1 VTTDGALL
9 HTAAQLLDAR
19 IGLKPD
25 ISFRPRL
32 ARALRDVADAMNIE
46 REELVGA
53 LATNATLFDAVLNK
67 VTVQESGFFRHPE
80 QFEIL
85 ARVILPKIQAPF
97 RAWSAAS
104 ANGQEAYSMAI
115 AMTEAGQPGSVFA
128 SDVSP
133 GALMRTATGSYA
145 AREMGGVSEERRRRH
160 FLREGDRWRVRQ
172 DIREMVTLQRHNLLD
187 PIPPQVATCHV
198 VMCRNVLIYFKLR
211 HAESFLERLADA
223 MPPTACLFVG
233 AAETLWQMTDRF
245 EPAQIG
251 VSYVYRPIRRGARR
265 SSVAADVTP
274 LQRPS
279 QLNTLHVNPSHVNP
293 SHVNPSHVNPSH
305 VNPAH
310 LNPTP
315 FNPPVSIAKTVAH
328 AHARPTES
336 AKATL
341 VSEPP
346 APSQSDR
353 ALDETGQEDG
363 RLGRQLLA
371 SGSLQLA
378 IVAFRRWAFLSPDDP
393 TAYFQLG
400 SALDEAEAHT
410 SALRAYRAAIAA
422 LDRCEH
428 ERLVEVLHG
437 YNPGELRR
445 LLVDRCLVAESS

>member
-9 HTAAQLLDAR
+9 HAAAQLLDAR

-32 ARALRDVADAMNIE
+32 ARAIRDVADSMNIE
-46 REELVGA
+46 REELVAA
-53 LATNATLFDAVLNK
+53 LATNSTLFDALLNK

-85 ARVILPKIQAPF
+85 ARIILPKIQAPF

-115 AMTEAGQPGSVFA
+115 AMTEAGEPGSVFA

-133 GALMRTATGSYA
+133 SALMRTGTGSYA

-172 DIREMVTLQRHNLLD
+172 DIRDMVTVQRHNLLD

-223 MPPTACLFVG
+223 MQPTACLFVG
-233 AAETLWQMTDRF
+233 AAETIWQMTDRF

-265 SSVAADVTP
+265 SVVAADVAA

-279 QLNTLHVNPSHVNP
+279 QLNPAQLKPSHV
-293 SHVNPSHVNPSH
+293 
-305 VNPAH
+305 
-310 LNPTP
+310 T
-315 FNPPVSIAKTVAH
+315 PPVSVTKAA

-336 AKATL
+336 SKATHL
-341 VSEPP
+341 GEPSV
-346 APSQSDR
+346 PSQSHQ

-422 LDRCEH
+422 LDRCVP

>member
-1 VTTDGALL
+1 MTTDSALL

-25 ISFRPRL
+25 ITFRPRL
-32 ARALRDVADAMNIE
+32 ARALRDVADSMNIE
-46 REELVGA
+46 RAELVGA
-53 LATNATLFDAVLNK
+53 LATDAVLFDALLNK

-85 ARVILPKIQAPF
+85 ARVLLPKMGAPF

-104 ANGQEAYSMAI
+104 ANGQEAYSMAMT
-115 AMTEAGQPGSVFA
+115 MTEAGGPGSVFA

-133 GALMRTATGSYA
+133 GALQRTAIGSYA

-160 FLREGDRWRVRQ
+160 FLREGDRWRARQ
-172 DIREMVTLQRHNLLD
+172 DLREMVTVQRHNLLD
-187 PIPPQVATCHV
+187 PIPPYVATCHV

-211 HAESFLERLADA
+211 HAESFLERLANA
-223 MPPTACLFVG
+223 MPRTACLFVG

-251 VSYVYRPIRRGARR
+251 VSYVYRPLPRGVVRRPA
-265 SSVAADVTP
+265 VAATAPDG
-274 LQRPS
+274 
-279 QLNTLHVNPSHVNP
+279 QLAQVK
-293 SHVNPSHVNPSH
+293 
-305 VNPAH
+305 PAA
-310 LNPTP
+310 
-315 FNPPVSIAKTVAH
+315 SILKKVAH
-328 AHARPTES
+328 KPARPVARTT
-336 AKATL
+336 ATQVL
-341 VSEPP
+341 EPP
-346 APSQSDR
+346 APERSNQDV
-353 ALDETGQEDG
+353 DETGHEDG

-400 SALDEAEAHT
+400 SALDEADART
-410 SALRAYRAAIAA
+410 PALRAYRAAIAA
-422 LDRCEH
+422 LDRCEPDH
-428 ERLVEVLHG
+428 LVEVLHG
-437 YNPGELRR
+437 YNPSELRR

>member
-1 VTTDGALL
+1 MTTDTALL

-25 ISFRPRL
+25 VSFRPRL
-32 ARALRDVADAMNIE
+32 ARALRDVAESMNID

-53 LATNATLFDAVLNK
+53 LATNTTLFDAVLNK

-85 ARVILPKIQAPF
+85 ARVILPKIQPPF

-104 ANGQEAYSMAI
+104 ANGQEAYSIAI
-115 AMTEAGQPGSVFA
+115 AMSEAGGPGSVFA

-133 GALMRTATGSYA
+133 AALMRTATGSYA

-172 DIREMVTLQRHNLLD
+172 DLRGMVTVERHNLLD
-187 PIPPQVATCHV
+187 PIPPHVATCQV

-223 MPPTACLFVG
+223 MPRTACLFIG

-251 VSYVYRPIRRGARR
+251 VSYVYRPIPRGAVRR
-265 SSVAADVTP
+265 TASAAAVTSS
-274 LQRPS
+274 R
-279 QLNTLHVNPSHVNP
+279 
-293 SHVNPSHVNPSH
+293 
-305 VNPAH
+305 
-310 LNPTP
+310 
-315 FNPPVSIAKTVAH
+315 
-328 AHARPTES
+328 
-336 AKATL
+336 
-341 VSEPP
+341 PP
-346 APSQSDR
+346 APPSPVLSITKPLVPRHAPPLVATTSLSEPLAQP
-353 ALDETGQEDG
+353 LDETGQEDG

-378 IVAFRRWAFLSPDDP
+378 IVAFRRWAFLAPDDP

-422 LDRCEH
+422 LDRCEPQ
-428 ERLVEVLHG
+428 RLVELLHG
-437 YNPGELRR
+437 YNPAELRR

>member
-1 VTTDGALL
+1 MTTDSALL

-25 ISFRPRL
+25 ITFRPRL
-32 ARALRDVADAMNIE
+32 ARALRDVAESMNIDGA
-46 REELVGA
+46 ELVGA
-53 LATNATLFDAVLNK
+53 LATNAAVFDALLNK

-85 ARVILPKIQAPF
+85 ARVILPKIQPPF

-115 AMTEAGQPGSVFA
+115 AMSEAAGPGSVFA
-128 SDVSP
+128 SDITP

-145 AREMGGVSEERRRRH
+145 AREMGGVSEERRRKH

-172 DIREMVTLQRHNLLD
+172 DLREMVTVQRHNLLD
-187 PIPPQVATCHV
+187 PIPPFVATCNV

-211 HAESFLERLADA
+211 HAESFLGRLADA
-223 MPPTACLFVG
+223 MPRTAVLFVG

-251 VSYVYRPIRRGARR
+251 VSYVYRPLPRGVFRRTAV
-265 SSVAADVTP
+265 VAATAAPGLLGQVKPDASIVK
-274 LQRPS
+274 
-279 QLNTLHVNPSHVNP
+279 NVGHK
-293 SHVNPSHVNPSH
+293 
-305 VNPAH
+305 PAQ
-310 LNPTP
+310 P
-315 FNPPVSIAKTVAH
+315 VAH
-328 AHARPTES
+328 ATVT
-336 AKATL
+336 KVL
-341 VSEPP
+341 EPP
-346 APSQSDR
+346 AAAQSDQ
-353 ALDETGQEDG
+353 AVEETGQEDG

-400 SALDEAEAHT
+400 SALDEADARAP
-410 SALRAYRAAIAA
+410 ALRAYRAAIAA
-422 LDRCEH
+422 LDRCEPDH
-428 ERLVEVLHG
+428 LVEVLHG
-437 YNPGELRR
+437 YNPAELRR

>member
-1 VTTDGALL
+1 MTGDSALL
-9 HTAAQLLDAR
+9 HAAAQLLDAR

-32 ARALRDVADAMNIE
+32 ARALRDVADSMNIE

-53 LATNATLFDAVLNK
+53 LATDSALFDAVLNK

-85 ARVILPKIQAPF
+85 ARVILPKIQPPF

-104 ANGQEAYSMAI
+104 ANGQEAYSVAI
-115 AMTEAGQPGSVFA
+115 AMSEAGGPGSVYA

-172 DIREMVTLQRHNLLD
+172 DLREMVTVQRHNLLD
-187 PIPPQVATCHV
+187 PIPQHVATCHV

-223 MPPTACLFVG
+223 MPRTACLFVG

-251 VSYVYRPIRRGARR
+251 VSYVYRPIPRGAARR
-265 SSVAADVTP
+265 STVAAVVAP
-274 LQRPS
+274 LSQPAQLISAPLRP
-279 QLNTLHVNPSHVNP
+279 T
-293 SHVNPSHVNPSH
+293 
-305 VNPAH
+305 
-310 LNPTP
+310 
-315 FNPPVSIAKTVAH
+315 VSIATPIVRKPPQTVAL
-328 AHARPTES
+328 
-336 AKATL
+336 AKATR

-346 APSQSDR
+346 PQPQP
-353 ALDETGQEDG
+353 LDETGQEDG

-400 SALDEAEAHT
+400 SALDEAEART

-422 LDRCEH
+422 LDRCAP

-437 YNPGELRR
+437 YNPAELRR
-445 LLVDRCLVAESS
+445 LLVDRCLVAESA

>member
-1 VTTDGALL
+1 VTTDSALL

-25 ISFRPRL
+25 ITFRPRL
-32 ARALRDVADAMNIE
+32 ARALRDVADSMNIE
-46 REELVGA
+46 RAELVEA
-53 LATNATLFDAVLNK
+53 LATDAALFDALLNK

-85 ARVILPKIQAPF
+85 ARVLLPKIAAPF

-115 AMTEAGQPGSVFA
+115 TMTEAGGAGSVFA

-133 GALMRTATGSYA
+133 GALQRTSIGSYA

-160 FLREGDRWRVRQ
+160 FLREGDRWRARQ
-172 DIREMVTLQRHNLLD
+172 DLREMVTVQRHNLLD
-187 PIPPQVATCHV
+187 PIPPFVATCHV
-198 VMCRNVLIYFKLR
+198 VMCRNVLIYFKQR

-223 MPPTACLFVG
+223 MPRTACLFVG

-251 VSYVYRPIRRGARR
+251 VSYVYRPIPRGVGHRTAAPVAVAPAR
-265 SSVAADVTP
+265 P
-274 LQRPS
+274 LAQVS
-279 QLNTLHVNPSHVNP
+279 
-293 SHVNPSHVNPSH
+293 
-305 VNPAH
+305 PA
-310 LNPTP
+310 
-315 FNPPVSIAKTVAH
+315 VSIIKQVALKP
-328 AHARPTES
+328 AQPVAL
-336 AKATL
+336 ATGT
-341 VSEPP
+341 S
-346 APSQSDR
+346 
-353 ALDETGQEDG
+353 LDETGEEDG

-400 SALDEAEAHT
+400 SALDEADSRAP
-410 SALRAYRAAIAA
+410 ALRAYRAAIAA
-422 LDRCEH
+422 LDRCEPG
-428 ERLVEVLHG
+428 RLVEVLHG
-437 YNPGELRR
+437 YNPSELRR

>member
-1 VTTDGALL
+1 MTTDNALL
-9 HTAAQLLDAR
+9 HSAAQLLDAR

-25 ISFRPRL
+25 VSFRPRL
-32 ARALRDVADAMNIE
+32 ARALRDVAESLNIE

-53 LATNATLFDAVLNK
+53 LATNAALFDAVLNK

-85 ARVILPKIQAPF
+85 ARVVLPKIQGPL

-104 ANGQEAYSMAI
+104 ANGQEAYSLAI
-115 AMTEAGQPGSVFA
+115 AMSETGGSGSVFA

-133 GALMRTATGSYA
+133 AALMRTTTGSYA

-172 DIREMVTLQRHNLLD
+172 DLRGMVTVQRHNLLD
-187 PIPPQVATCHV
+187 PIPAYVATCQV

-211 HAESFLERLADA
+211 HAESFLDRLADA
-223 MPPTACLFVG
+223 MPRTAFLFIG

-251 VSYVYRPIRRGARR
+251 VSFVYRPLPCGAVRGSAP
-265 SSVAADVTP
+265 AAVITAA
-274 LQRPS
+274 RPS
-279 QLNTLHVNPSHVNP
+279 APPS
-293 SHVNPSHVNPSH
+293 
-305 VNPAH
+305 
-310 LNPTP
+310 
-315 FNPPVSIAKTVAH
+315 PVLSITK
-328 AHARPTES
+328 
-336 AKATL
+336 
-341 VSEPP
+341 PP
-346 APSQSDR
+346 APRHESPLVATTRVAESLVQP
-353 ALDETGQEDG
+353 LDETGQEDG

-378 IVAFRRWAFLSPDDP
+378 IVAFRRWAFLAPDDP

-422 LDRCEH
+422 LDRCEP

-437 YNPGELRR
+437 YNPAELRR
-445 LLVDRCLVAESS
+445 LLVDRCLVAESA

>member
-1 VTTDGALL
+1 MTADNALL

-25 ISFRPRL
+25 ISFQPRL
-32 ARALRDVADAMNIE
+32 ARALREVADSMNIE
-46 REELVGA
+46 REALVGA
-53 LATNATLFDAVLNK
+53 LATNAALFDAVLNK

-104 ANGQEAYSMAI
+104 ANGQEAYSLAI
-115 AMTEAGQPGSVFA
+115 AMSEAGGPGSVFA

-133 GALMRTATGSYA
+133 GALIRTASGSYA
-145 AREMGGVSEERRRRH
+145 SREMGGVSEDRRRRH

-172 DIREMVTLQRHNLLD
+172 DLREMVTVQRHNLLD
-187 PIPPQVATCHV
+187 PIPPHVATCQV

-223 MPPTACLFVG
+223 MPRTACLFVG

-251 VSYVYRPIRRGARR
+251 VSYVYRPIPRGAARR
-265 SSVAADVTP
+265 STAAAAVAPLRQPAQLSPDVSLAKPHEHAPAGPAQATHVSESP
-274 LQRPS
+274 ARS
-279 QLNTLHVNPSHVNP
+279 QS
-293 SHVNPSHVNPSH
+293 
-305 VNPAH
+305 
-310 LNPTP
+310 
-315 FNPPVSIAKTVAH
+315 AH
-328 AHARPTES
+328 APDES
-336 AKATL
+336 
-341 VSEPP
+341 
-346 APSQSDR
+346 
-353 ALDETGQEDG
+353 GQEDG

-400 SALDEAEAHT
+400 SALDEADDRT

-422 LDRCEH
+422 LDRCDPD
-428 ERLVEVLHG
+428 RLVEILHG
-437 YNPGELRR
+437 YNPAELRR

>member
-1 VTTDGALL
+1 MTADNALL

-32 ARALRDVADAMNIE
+32 ARALRDVADSMNID

-53 LATNATLFDAVLNK
+53 LATNAALFDAVLNK

-115 AMTEAGQPGSVFA
+115 AMSEAGGPGSVFA

-160 FLREGDRWRVRQ
+160 FVREGDRWRVRQ
-172 DIREMVTLQRHNLLD
+172 DLREMVTVQRHNLLD
-187 PIPPQVATCHV
+187 PIPPHVATCQV

-223 MPPTACLFVG
+223 MPRTACLFVG

-251 VSYVYRPIRRGARR
+251 VSYVYRPIPRGAGRR
-265 SSVAADVTP
+265 STTDVAAVAP
-274 LQRPS
+274 LRQPS
-279 QLNTLHVNPSHVNP
+279 QLISAQM
-293 SHVNPSHVNPSH
+293 S
-305 VNPAH
+305 
-310 LNPTP
+310 PT
-315 FNPPVSIAKTVAH
+315 VSIAKPVVHKHPQPVAL
-328 AHARPTES
+328 
-336 AKATL
+336 AKVTH

-346 APSQSDR
+346 ALSKSDQAQSDQAQSDR

-422 LDRCEH
+422 LDRCEP

-437 YNPGELRR
+437 YNPAELRR
-445 LLVDRCLVAESS
+445 LLVDRCLVAESA

>member
-1 VTTDGALL
+1 MWRTRIGSGPWQAVRQPRCEQNIGTVVTTDGASL
-9 HTAAQLLDAR
+9 HTAAQLLDDR

-32 ARALRDVADAMNIE
+32 ARALRDVADSLNIE
-46 REELVGA
+46 RDELVGS
-53 LATNATLFDAVLNK
+53 LATNAALFDAVLNK

-115 AMTEAGQPGSVFA
+115 AMTEAGGSGSVFA

-133 GALMRTATGSYA
+133 SALMRTATGSYA

-172 DIREMVTLQRHNLLD
+172 DLREMVTAQRHNLLD
-187 PIPPQVATCHV
+187 PIPPHVATCQV

-211 HAESFLERLADA
+211 HAESFLDRLADA

-251 VSYVYRPIRRGARR
+251 VSYVYRPIPRGVGHR
-265 SSVAADVTP
+265 S
-274 LQRPS
+274 
-279 QLNTLHVNPSHVNP
+279 
-293 SHVNPSHVNPSH
+293 
-305 VNPAH
+305 
-310 LNPTP
+310 
-315 FNPPVSIAKTVAH
+315 PPVSIAKTVAH
-328 AHARPTES
+328 KHAHPAAS
-336 AKATL
+336 ATATHL
-341 VSEPP
+341 SEPS
-346 APSQSDR
+346 APSQSDQ

-371 SGSLQLA
+371 GGSLQLA

-393 TAYFQLG
+393 AAYFQLG

-422 LDRCEH
+422 LDRCEP

-437 YNPGELRR
+437 YNSAELRR

>member
-1 VTTDGALL
+1 MTTDSALL

-25 ISFRPRL
+25 VSFRPRL
-32 ARALRDVADAMNIE
+32 ARALRDVAESMNIE

-53 LATNATLFDAVLNK
+53 LATNAALFDAVLNK

-85 ARVILPKIQAPF
+85 ARVILPKLQAPF

-104 ANGQEAYSMAI
+104 ANGQEAYSLAI
-115 AMTEAGQPGSVFA
+115 AMSEAGGPGSVFA

-133 GALMRTATGSYA
+133 AALMRTATGSYA

-172 DIREMVTLQRHNLLD
+172 DLREMVTVQRHNLLD
-187 PIPPQVATCHV
+187 PIPPHVATCQV
-198 VMCRNVLIYFKLR
+198 VMCRNVLIYFKQR
-211 HAESFLERLADA
+211 HAESFLERLADS
-223 MPPTACLFVG
+223 MSRTACLFVG

-251 VSYVYRPIRRGARR
+251 VSYVYRPIPRGAVRR
-265 SSVAADVTP
+265 TAPAAAVTSSRPSAAPSPVLSITKPLTPRHAPSLVTP
-274 LQRPS
+274 
-279 QLNTLHVNPSHVNP
+279 
-293 SHVNPSHVNPSH
+293 
-305 VNPAH
+305 
-310 LNPTP
+310 TP
-315 FNPPVSIAKTVAH
+315 VTGPLAQP
-328 AHARPTES
+328 
-336 AKATL
+336 
-341 VSEPP
+341 
-346 APSQSDR
+346 
-353 ALDETGQEDG
+353 LDETGQEDG

-378 IVAFRRWAFLSPDDP
+378 IVAFRRWAFLAPDDP

-422 LDRCEH
+422 LDRCEP
-428 ERLVEVLHG
+428 ERLVDLLHG
-437 YNPGELRR
+437 FNPSELRR